1 MEMPLVSII
10 TPTFNREAFL
20 PAIAACVRS
29 QSYQNIEWLVL
40 DDSEQPSLALTKD
53 PWEKLRYF
61 HTTERLSV
69 GAKRN
74 QLLAHASG
82 EVVIHFDDD
91 DYYGPHYIS
100 KAMDQLSRH
109 EADVALLC
117 GFFVAHLN
125 TNGFGYYRT
134 RIKKGLAFAF
144 NKSGVRPV
152 NLDRVNIPLIHLCF
166 GWAYI
171 YKRIVWEQTKFEE
184 LNVFED
190 REFIREATGNFK
202 TVAYESRQMDCLHAI
217 HARSSSQ
224 CFPQFLI
231 PAFVVHALSG
241 DAYQHVKWL
250 KSIATTSN
258 PAISAAPV
266 LSESVV

>member
-1 MEMPLVSII
+1 VQKPLVSII
-10 TPTFNREAFL
+10 TPTFGREAFL

-40 DDSEQPSLALTKD
+40 DDSAEPSPALTKE
-53 PWEKLRYF
+53 PWEKLKYF
-61 HTTERLSV
+61 HSTKRLSV

-74 QLLAHASG
+74 ELLARASG
-82 EVVIHFDDD
+82 EIIVHFDDD
-91 DYYGPHYIS
+91 DFYGSSYIS
-100 KAMDQLSRH
+100 KALELIDSDKL
-109 EADVALLC
+109 DVALLC

-125 TNGFGYYRT
+125 NNNFGYYRT
-134 RIKKGLAFAF
+134 RVKEGPGFAF

-152 NLDRVNIPLIHLCF
+152 DLGRLKIPLIHLCF

-171 YKRIVWEQTKFEE
+171 YKRMVWEQGKFEE

-190 REFIREATGNFK
+190 REFMRAATSKFK
-202 TVAYESRQMDCLHAI
+202 TAAYEAKEIECLHAI

-231 PAFVVHALSG
+231 PAFVVQSLSPE
-241 DAYQHVKWL
+241 AYQHVTWL
-250 KSIATTSN
+250 KRIGAMPESIVRAKAGTG
-258 PAISAAPV
+258 
-266 LSESVV
+266 

>member
-1 MEMPLVSII
+1 VEKPLVSII
-10 TPTFNREAFL
+10 TPTFGREAFL

-40 DDSEQPSLALTKD
+40 DDSEEPSLALTKH

-61 HTTERLSV
+61 HSTKRLSV

-82 EVVIHFDDD
+82 EIVVHFDDD
-91 DYYGPHYIS
+91 DYYGPDYIT
-100 KAMDQLSRH
+100 KATEHLSNQD
-109 EADVALLC
+109 ADVALLC

-125 TNGFGYYRT
+125 TNAFGYYRT
-134 RIKKGLAFAF
+134 RIKKGPAFGF

-152 NLDRVNIPLIHLCF
+152 DLGRINIPLIHLCF

-171 YKRIVWEQTKFEE
+171 YRRSVWEQIRFEK

-190 REFIREATGNFK
+190 REFIRTATTKFK
-202 TVAYESRQMDCLHAI
+202 TIAYESTDIDCLHAI
-217 HARSSSQ
+217 HRQSSSQ

-231 PAFVVHALSG
+231 PGFVVQALSG
-241 DAYQHVKWL
+241 NAYQHVMWL
-250 KSIATTSN
+250 KSIAAAPN
-258 PAISAAPV
+258 PAVNAEPA
-266 LSESVV
+266 LSETT

>member
-1 MEMPLVSII
+1 VEMPLVSII